1 MWDECNCVVVWTFF
15 GIVFLG
21 LEWKLTFASPVA
33 MTEFSKFAGILSAAL
48 LAVSS
53 FRIWN
58 SSAGI
63 PSPPL
68 ALFVVML
75 RKAHLTLDSRM
86 SGSRWVLTPSWLS
99 GPWRSILYSSV
110 YSWHLFL
117 ISYAFIRSI
126 PFLFFIVPIFAWNI
140 PLVSLIFLKRS
151 LFFPNLLFSSI
162 SLHWA
167 LRKVFLLL
175 FATLWNFA
183 FRWVYHSF
191 SPLCLASLLFSA
203 ICKASSDNHYVFCI
217 SFSFFVIHTCI
228 YSI

>member
-1 MWDECNCVVVWTFF
+1 
-15 GIVFLG
+15 
-21 LEWKLTFASPVA
+21 

-162 SLHWA
+162 SLHWS
-167 LRKVFLLL
+167 LRKLFLLL
-175 FATLWNFA
+175 FATLCNFA